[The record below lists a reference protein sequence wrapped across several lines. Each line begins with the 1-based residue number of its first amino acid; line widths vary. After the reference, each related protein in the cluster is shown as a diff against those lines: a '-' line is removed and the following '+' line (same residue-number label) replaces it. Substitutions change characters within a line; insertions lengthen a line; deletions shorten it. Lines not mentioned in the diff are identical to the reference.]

1 MCRVQIQGW
10 GWGLGAEACLAFV
23 LSLGLTQTKDTK
35 AWDFLGG
42 YPQRAIRQAFIP
54 LTSLV
59 RGTQASQATRPRVS
73 NHLIS
78 AGTFSTTTT
87 PSHPSP
93 PRPPSPHLSVLH
105 SGFASLPSLVLR
117 VVLVF
122 VEECRRP
129 GKTRIIKPFCYHAF
143 KCKGPGDSD
152 VINCHGFFKG
162 ADSK

>member
-1 MCRVQIQGW
+1 MRRKRPDKPPPHSHSDCCKDQ
-10 GWGLGAEACLAFV
+10 AEWHGSPQSGCYRCEEPDHIAYRCPTPP
-23 LSLGLTQTKDTK
+23 TQNQP
-35 AWDFLGG
+35 AEPWW
-42 YPQRAIRQAFIP
+42 
-54 LTSLV
+54 
-59 RGTQASQATRPRVS
+59 
-73 NHLIS
+73 
-78 AGTFSTTTT
+78 T
-87 PSHPSP
+87 PGP
-93 PRPPSPHLSVLH
+93 PRPPSPRLSVLH